1 MAKGGKGLLAR
12 MFGRTSDKPDE
23 MNAPPTR
30 SEPRKTAAE
39 TPAAPAAPPPKPP
52 PSQPFPSAAVA
63 PQPASPPPDRPSG
76 PPPSAPETQPAP
88 PMPPTPPSVPGAE
101 RLALAAN
108 EIYRAHILE
117 AAARTGVDPAALAAL
132 ISAEAAVRNGVWD
145 AMSKAVSSSAS
156 GLTQFLD
163 ASWIEQAERPGTLLH
178 EEARRLELLDDRGK
192 VPPAASGPVLALRFN
207 PRFAIVAA
215 AEYGKQNLEYLAGQ
229 GITAR
234 DDDERARLM
243 YIAHHEGPGGARKV
257 LDGSLDEA
265 RASRLLPIQ
274 VGVARAAQLQS
285 QHGSAKAAYIA
296 WLNEYAA
303 SKIQPGRFRV

>member
-1 MAKGGKGLLAR
+1 MAKDGKGLFSGL
-12 MFGRTSDKPDE
+12 FGRNSKKPAE
-23 MNAPPTR
+23 MNAPPAR
-30 SEPRKTAAE
+30 SEPRKTAALTRE
-39 TPAAPAAPPPKPP
+39 TPAPSAPPPVEPAPKPAP
-52 PSQPFPSAAVA
+52 APAPSTGA
-63 PQPASPPPDRPSG
+63 PEWSPAPSPPLI
-76 PPPSAPETQPAP
+76 
-88 PMPPTPPSVPGAE
+88 PGAE

-108 EIYRAHILE
+108 EIYREHILE

-145 AMSKAVSSSAS
+145 AMSKAVSSSAA

-229 GITAR
+229 GITAG

-265 RASRLLPIQ
+265 RAIRLLPIQ
-274 VGVARAAQLQS
+274 VGVARAAELQR

-303 SKIQPGRFRV
+303 AKIQPARFRV